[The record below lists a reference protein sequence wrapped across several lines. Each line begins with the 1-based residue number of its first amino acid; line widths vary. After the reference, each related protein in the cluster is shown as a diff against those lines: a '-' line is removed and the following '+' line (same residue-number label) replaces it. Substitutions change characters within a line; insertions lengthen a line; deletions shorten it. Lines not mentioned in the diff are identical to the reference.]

1 MKIKANAKINLS
13 LDIVCRRED
22 GYHELDTVFYELS
35 LCDHITVNK
44 TDKQRITVGCSDHTL
59 SCGDDNLA
67 YKAAKLLLDEFG
79 LKTGV
84 DIYIEKN
91 IPMGAGLG
99 GGSSDAAA
107 VLRAVNELFTLGLSD
122 EELKI
127 RAVKLGADVP
137 FFITGGAARAKGIG
151 EELDGLKGIVVPP
164 MIVVKPSV
172 SVSTVFAYKAFDAY
186 KDKYH
191 PDIDRL
197 IKALQ
202 NKNDNEIFESVGNSF
217 EGPVFEEYYEIA
229 QLKQRL
235 VDMGASACVMTGSG
249 SALFALFDDVK
260 KADVVYRALSADNN
274 IRVFPEF

>member
-1 MKIKANAKINLS
+1 M
-13 LDIVCRRED
+13 
-22 GYHELDTVFYELS
+22 
-35 LCDHITVNK
+35 
-44 TDKQRITVGCSDHTL
+44 
-59 SCGDDNLA
+59 
-67 YKAAKLLLDEFG
+67 
-79 LKTGV
+79 
-84 DIYIEKN
+84 
-91 IPMGAGLG
+91 
-99 GGSSDAAA
+99 
-107 VLRAVNELFTLGLSD
+107 FTLGLSD
-122 EELKI
+122 EELKT